1 MLLIV
6 RIYIL
11 RVIKD
16 EGGTAAT
23 DPPSNVS
30 SNFWRIS
37 MTSFLTTI
45 IEAALYAAAL
55 LTIVFVFVALGA

>member
-1 MLLIV
+1 
-6 RIYIL
+6 
-11 RVIKD
+11 
-16 EGGTAAT
+16 
-23 DPPSNVS
+23 
-30 SNFWRIS
+30 